1 MYEVVVFFCYNCQCM
16 CAYRRVQFSAYAEKK
31 ISDVPCALIFYSA
44 SVTYKYS
51 SSALNPFKA
60 TLNHPPSMR
69 SRFHSFLISHPYQMF
84 LTALY
89 VIRLVFYILRC
100 RCSHCPPAVSLSLF
114 LCFNF
119 FVVERQ
125 YTANPHCM
133 CIIPFISYLIYVF
146 REIL

>member
-1 MYEVVVFFCYNCQCM
+1 MKFFFPVTIANASFM
-16 CAYRRVQFSAYAEKK
+16 CAYRRVKFSAYAEKK

-60 TLNHPPSMR
+60 TLNHRPSMR
-69 SRFHSFLISHPYQMF
+69 SRSHSFLISHPYQMF
-84 LTALY
+84 LTA

-100 RCSHCPPAVSLSLF
+100 RCSHCPPAASLSLF

-125 YTANPHCM
+125 YTADPHYHLYHSI
-133 CIIPFISYLIYVF
+133 CISSERLYDDSADS
-146 REIL
+146 